1 MSDQDN
7 LEANKDQDKAN
18 GRPPDH
24 IAYHV
29 SQSRDGKAYFNRVGV
44 AFEHKDQR
52 GFDVHLDS
60 TPVNGKVTL
69 RALRQEKMQGYREQA
84 QQQTQRQNQDQQH
97 QQTETHGQSQ
107 SHQTS
112 NQQQSASCQP
122 EQGGGSHER

>member
-7 LEANKDQDKAN
+7 LEANKDQDKAYS
-18 GRPPDH
+18 RPPDH

-84 QQQTQRQNQDQQH
+84 QQQNQQH
-97 QQTETHGQSQ
+97 RQTETHDQSQ
-107 SHQTS
+107 SHQ
-112 NQQQSASCQP
+112 SASYQP
-122 EQGGGSHER
+122 EQGGSSHER

>member
-18 GRPPDH
+18 SRPPDH

-84 QQQTQRQNQDQQH
+84 QQQTQNQQQR
-97 QQTETHGQSQ
+97 QTETHDQSQ
-107 SHQTS
+107 SHQA
-112 NQQQSASCQP
+112 ASYHP
-122 EQGGGSHER
+122 EQGSSSHER